1 MELGCGRVLGVVDV
15 SAGWSPE
22 LAQRLQEASRTI
34 EVEKPDLVP
43 FVASLRTTPASGSA
57 GELNYHYGD
66 GWLRCGTFK

>member
-1 MELGCGRVLGVVDV
+1 MWARAGSGGCV
-15 SAGWSPE
+15 SGMVARAGSTST
-22 LAQRLQEASRTI
+22 EASRTI